1 MHHRRHRSKSRRH
14 RDPEDDEPRRRRS
27 RRHRRGERDG
37 DEAAPGYGLKGE
49 WRSRLTPEQKMY
61 RAARSR
67 ANQKMAWTTH
77 FVAYCSV
84 LVFLLVTSRSLRAT
98 IIVAFAWGIGLTLHY
113 FVAIVAPGLRQRWID
128 DEVDRHVSKGASR
141 LDRTETKNAR
151 SIEGLSAS
159 IAHEIRNPVTAAK
172 SLVQQMGED
181 PGSSENLEY
190 AQVALEELDRVERS
204 ISHLLKY
211 ARDEEFHFQPVS
223 VPELVDS
230 AIGALRERTRASGVS
245 IHTDVSDHCSLRG
258 DVEKLRRVVVN
269 LLSNAIDALADEAVS
284 DPCIE
289 VMAGENLAGSQV
301 WMRIRDNGPGI
312 RDEEADQIFDPFYT
326 TKQQGTGLGLALSK
340 KVVEG
345 HGGSL
350 EVASSPSGGAEF
362 LLTFPKNTTST
373 EGRA

>member
-1 MHHRRHRSKSRRH
+1 
-14 RDPEDDEPRRRRS
+14 
-27 RRHRRGERDG
+27 
-37 DEAAPGYGLKGE
+37 
-49 WRSRLTPEQKMY
+49 
-61 RAARSR
+61 
-67 ANQKMAWTTH
+67 
-77 FVAYCSV
+77 
-84 LVFLLVTSRSLRAT
+84 
-98 IIVAFAWGIGLTLHY
+98 VAFAWGIGLVMHY
-113 FVAIVAPGLRQRWID
+113 FVAIVVPGLRQRWID
-128 DEVDRHVSKGASR
+128 EEVDRHVSQGASR
-141 LDRTETKNAR
+141 LDRTETRNAR

-181 PGSSENLEY
+181 PGSNENLEY

-204 ISHLLKY
+204 ISHLLKF

-230 AIGALRERTRASGVS
+230 ALVAVRERTRRSGVS
-245 IHTDVSDHCSLRG
+245 IRTDISDHCGLRG

-269 LLSNAIDALADEAVS
+269 LVSNAIEALEEEAVP
-284 DPCIE
+284 DPYIE

-312 RDEEADQIFDPFYT
+312 RGEAADQIFDPFYT

-350 EVASSPSGGAEF
+350 EVATSPAGGAEF
-362 LLTFPKNTTST
+362 LLTFPKSAVAG
-373 EGRA
+373 EAR